1 MGARL
6 YAKHFT
12 RLALLNPLKVAS
24 LSSFDEETSLERL
37 SNFSEVLELEMTRAR
52 DGMVSLLPAPKTELL
67 TLALEPAV
75 SCGHTGAEVREGG
88 MCFQRGQSPPLRG
101 QLDSPRDP
109 VFQWYSQD

>member
-1 MGARL
+1 MRARL

-67 TLALEPAV
+67 TLALERACCLLWPHR
-75 SCGHTGAEVREGG
+75 SRGEGG
-88 MCFQRGQSPPLRG
+88 RNVLPKRAKSSSKGPA
-101 QLDSPRDP
+101 
-109 VFQWYSQD
+109 